1 MKKVFVCVMALL
13 SAVPL
18 MAQRGFVPDAS
29 YYGSNYWAPDTLGDV
44 RAVVSVAVPSDYVKA
59 FIPWRRRDKAPEQ
72 KSLVIMDA
80 DNNVVNDVLP
90 LTINKEYGEVLFKA
104 PKAGRYV
111 VYYLPYHTSG
121 GPYPKV
127 TYPKYPD
134 RSEAAWREQA
144 ERLAA
149 KIAKGK
155 AKDVAEASFLKFE
168 SLGDFNSFYPMEI
181 TATSEEK
188 RQLTD
193 KNADKPFLLFPEDRK
208 YPIRM
213 FDNVAYRQYAEGA
226 SGSFYGEATLNEYYV
241 FQLGLWAFKGDVKG
255 VKVAFSDL
263 VNDKGDKIPAD
274 SMTCFNTQGVD
285 WEGKPQQFNVDVS
298 KGRMQPLWLGVQMPG
313 HATAGL
319 YKGTVTVQD
328 ASGREQKVG
337 VSILLSD
344 NYLVDKGDKD
354 LWRLSRLRWLNS
366 QLQANDALVK
376 PYTPMT
382 LEGHTVGVL
391 GRTLTTDALG
401 LPQAIRSYFTEEMT
415 SIGKTPLE
423 ILAKPMAFRIV
434 QNGHELPLDVV
445 SPAHFRKLDD
455 GAVVWS
461 SQARA
466 GDLSLT
472 LNARME
478 FDGYVS
484 YNIKVKA
491 ENATSVDD
499 IALLTPMNPAVAKYR
514 LGMGFEGSRRPAEGH
529 WKWDVK
535 KNQEGFWFGT
545 VNGGMQ
551 CLFRDTNYRR
561 PLNTNFYQMQPL
573 NLPPSWYNEGKG
585 GIDYKEADGVLR
597 VSTYSG
603 ARSLKAGE
611 ELNFNFLTFIT
622 PFRPIDT
629 EKQWND
635 RYFHGYL
642 PAEQVRKVKAGS
654 DENAYHS
661 ADVVTEM
668 GANVINLH
676 HGNAVNPHINYPF
689 FRPDFMKQY
698 IDGAHE
704 KNQRVKIYYT
714 VRELTNWTPELFAL
728 KSLGHE
734 IFSPGKGGGY
744 AWLQE
749 HFGDDYIAGW
759 FVNAYKDAAIVNAGI
774 SRWHN
779 FYVEG
784 LNWLAKNVGIDGV
797 YIDDLAFD
805 RTTMKRIRRVL
816 DANRPNALIDVHSCN
831 QFDEADGY
839 INSAFLYMEHF
850 PFLDRLW
857 FGENFKYEKGP
868 DYWLTDVSGIPFGLM
883 SEMLQD
889 GGNPYRG
896 MLYGMT
902 AREPSNPMPARLW
915 KAWDQFG
922 IKGCRMMG
930 YWVSYN
936 PVKTNTD
943 DVLATSYIRKGKVMI
958 ALASWAGTDKKVRL
972 QMDWKQLGLNPKT
985 AKLKAT
991 AIEGF
996 QTEQTLNPADD
1007 ITVPKGKG
1015 YLLVLE

>member
-1 MKKVFVCVMALL
+1 MKKVFICVMALL
-13 SAVPL
+13 SAMPML
-18 MAQRGFVPDAS
+18 AQKGFKPDAS
-29 YYGSNYWAPDTLGDV
+29 YYGSNYWTPDTLGDV
-44 RAVVSVAVPSDYVKA
+44 RAVVSVGNSADYVKA
-59 FIPWRRRDKAPEQ
+59 FIPWRRRDKAPEK
-72 KSLVIMDA
+72 KSVVIMDEKG
-80 DNNVVNDVLP
+80 VINDVLP
-90 LTINKEYGEVLFKA
+90 LTINKEYGELLFKA
-104 PKAGRYV
+104 PHAGTYY

-127 TYPKYPD
+127 NYPKYPD
-134 RSEAAWREQA
+134 KSDAAWKSQA
-144 ERLAA
+144 EKLAE
-149 KIAKGK
+149 KLAKGK
-155 AKDVAEASFLKFE
+155 AKDVVEASFVKFE
-168 SLGDFNSFYPMEI
+168 SLGDFNTFYPMEI
-181 TATSEEK
+181 TATAEEK
-188 RQLTD
+188 QELID
-193 KNADKPFLLFPEDRK
+193 KNSSKPFLLFPEDRK

-213 FDNVAYRQYAEGA
+213 FDDVAYRQYAEGA
-226 SGSFYGEATLNEYYV
+226 SGSFYGEADLNEYYV
-241 FQLGLWAFKGDVKG
+241 YQLGLWAFKDDVKG
-255 VKVAFSDL
+255 VKVSFSDL
-263 VNDKGDKIPAD
+263 VNAKGEKISAD
-274 SMTCFNTQGVD
+274 SMTCFNTNGID
-285 WEGKPQQFNVDVS
+285 WEGKQELFNVDVK
-298 KGRMQPLWLGVQMPG
+298 KGRMQPLWLGIQMPRQAAVG
-313 HATAGL
+313 PYTG
-319 YKGTVTVQD
+319 YVTVTD
-328 ASGREQKVG
+328 AAGHQEKVA
-337 VSILLSD
+337 VKIVLSD

-366 QLQANDALVK
+366 QLQANDVVVK

-382 LEGHTVGVL
+382 LNGNTVGVL

-401 LPQAIRSYFTEEMT
+401 LPKEIKSYFTEEMT
-415 SIGKTPLE
+415 SVGKTPLN
-423 ILAKPMAFRIV
+423 ILAKPMGFRIV
-434 QNGHELPLDVV
+434 QNGHELPLDIV
-445 SPAHFRKLDD
+445 SPAHFQRLDD

-461 SQARA
+461 SLAKA

-484 YNIKVKA
+484 YSIKVKA
-491 ENATSVDD
+491 DSDTSVDD
-499 IALLTPMNPAVAKYR
+499 ISLLTPMNPTVAKYR
-514 LGMGFEGSRRPAEGH
+514 LGMGFEGSQRPKESD
-529 WKWDVK
+529 WKWNVK
-535 KNQEGFWFGT
+535 RNQEGFWFGT
-545 VNGGMQ
+545 VNGGLQ
-551 CLFRDTNYRR
+551 CLFRDENYRR

-573 NLPPSWYNEGKG
+573 NLPPSWYNDGKG
-585 GIDYKEADGVLR
+585 GIHYKEADGVLQI
-597 VSTYSG
+597 STYSG
-603 ARSLKAGE
+603 ARQLKAGE
-611 ELNFNFLTFIT
+611 ELHFNFLTFIT

-654 DENAYHS
+654 DENGYQTS
-661 ADVVTEM
+661 DIITEM

-689 FRPDFMKQY
+689 FRPDFMKEY
-698 IDGAHE
+698 IDEAHA
-704 KNQRVKIYYT
+704 KGQRVKIYYT

-759 FVNAYKDAAIVNAGI
+759 FVNSYKDAAIVNAGI

-784 LNWLAKNVGIDGV
+784 LDWLARNVGIDGV

-816 DANRPNALIDVHSCN
+816 DANRPHALIDVHSCN

-868 DYWLTDVSGIPFGLM
+868 DYWLTDISGIPFGLM

-915 KAWDQFG
+915 KAWDHFG
-922 IKGCRMMG
+922 IKGSRMMG

-936 PVKTNTD
+936 PVKTNAD
-943 DVLATSYIRKGKVMI
+943 DILATSYIKKGKVMI
-958 ALASWAGTDKKVRL
+958 ALASWADADKKVRL
-972 QMDWKQLGLNPKT
+972 QIDWKKLGINQKT
-985 AKLKAT
+985 ARLKAE

-996 QTEQTLNPADD
+996 QTEQTFNPSDE
-1007 ITVPKGKG
+1007 IVVPKGKG